1 MASEGLVHGTWPQA
15 LGGVESFSPHDRQEA
30 KKGRQKRTSRKD
42 ILRT

>member
-30 KKGRQKRTSRKD
+30 KKGDRKGLQEK
-42 ILRT
+42 IS